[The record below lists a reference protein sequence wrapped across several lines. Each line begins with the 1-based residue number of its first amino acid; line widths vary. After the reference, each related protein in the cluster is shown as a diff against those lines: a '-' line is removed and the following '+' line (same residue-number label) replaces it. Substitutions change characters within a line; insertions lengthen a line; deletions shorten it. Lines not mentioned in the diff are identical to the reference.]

1 MEMSGLYTLA
11 AKFKVRALD
20 MRFLKTPGNSAP
32 GIVAGKKGAVK
43 VHRPKINL
51 VFACLLLLVAA
62 LTAIPAFAA
71 PRAEALSHTRPV
83 PERTVASGP
92 GDPAEME
99 AFLDDFF
106 ETKMAELHIPGAAIV
121 VVQDG
126 KVFLA
131 KGYGYADLARQT
143 PVDPTRITFRAG
155 SISKLFTWT
164 AVMQA
169 AERGLLDL
177 DADVNRYLT
186 DFQVPDTYPQPV
198 TLAHL
203 LTHTAGFEDRWIG
216 IQTRDPDE
224 LEPLGRALADAMPRR
239 VEAPGIVHSYSNY
252 GTNLA
257 GHLVEQVSGL
267 SFDQFV
273 EENILHPLGMDG
285 TTFRQP
291 LPEPLATNLATG
303 YSYVDDELEA
313 APLIYAKMAP
323 ASAVTLTPIDMA
335 TFMIAH
341 LHEGAY
347 GDVRILEPATAQEMH
362 RQQFT
367 HHPDMPGMAYGFKER
382 FINGL
387 RVIGHGGDIHTFAGQ
402 MILIP
407 EEDLGFF
414 LVYNRFDDAFRE
426 QLVSAFFD
434 HYYPVQGE
442 GPVPQAVEMSSESLE
457 RFAGSYR
464 WVKYPRSTLGKLI
477 ALVPG
482 PYPIIVEA
490 NQDTSLSLSFFGADA
505 AWRYVPVGQ
514 NVFKQVEGGP
524 QLLGGLQIDPGDT
537 LAFRENQ
544 AGEVTYGMVSLQN
557 TAFEKLA
564 WYESAE
570 AQMGTMG
577 SILLLFV
584 SAVVLWPLGA
594 LIRRLRKRDRESNP
608 ARRRALWVGWM
619 VSGMNLVFLLVLLM
633 SFGEELVFGVPLSI
647 RIILVIPIVT
657 SMLSVVFLALAVI
670 AWMRGYWSLVGRLYY
685 SLIALAS
692 VLFVLFAGY
701 WNMLGWRF

>member
-1 MEMSGLYTLA
+1 MLA
-11 AKFKVRALD
+11 R
-20 MRFLKTPGNSAP
+20 TPS
-32 GIVAGKKGAVK
+32 
-43 VHRPKINL
+43 
-51 VFACLLLLVAA
+51 
-62 LTAIPAFAA
+62 
-71 PRAEALSHTRPV
+71 V
-83 PERTVASGP
+83 PELAVASGP
-92 GDPAEME
+92 SDPEEME

-126 KVFLA
+126 KLFLA
-131 KGYGYADLARQT
+131 KGYGFADLAHQT
-143 PVDPTRITFRAG
+143 AVDPTTTAFRAG
-155 SISKLFTWT
+155 SVSKLFTWT
-164 AVMQA
+164 AVMQV

-198 TLAHL
+198 TLAYL
-203 LTHTAGFEDRWIG
+203 LTHTAGFENRWIESA
-216 IQTRDPDE
+216 TRDPEE
-224 LEPLGRALADAMPRR
+224 LLPLSQVLAGAMPRR
-239 VEAPGIVHSYSNY
+239 VEAPGVVHSYSNY
-252 GTNLA
+252 GTGLA
-257 GHLVEQVSGL
+257 GHLVEQVSGR
-267 SFDQFV
+267 SFDQYV
-273 EENILHPLGMDG
+273 EEHILRPLGMDG

-291 LPEPLATNLATG
+291 LPEPLAASIATG
-303 YSYVDDELEA
+303 YTYGDGTLEA
-313 APLIYAKMAP
+313 APLIYQTIGPEGAM
-323 ASAVTLTPIDMA
+323 TLTPIDMA
-335 TFMIAH
+335 AFMIAH

-347 GDVRILEPATAQEMH
+347 GDVRILETATAQEMH

-367 HHPDMPGMAYGFKER
+367 HHPDMPGMTYGFKER
-382 FINGL
+382 FINGR

-402 MILIP
+402 MILVP
-407 EEDLGFF
+407 EEGLGFF
-414 LVYNRFDDAFRE
+414 VAYNRFDDAFRE
-426 QLVSAFFD
+426 QLISAFFD
-434 HYYPVQGE
+434 HYYPAEGE
-442 GPVPQAVEMSSESLE
+442 DPVLQTVEMSPESLE

-505 AWRYVPVGQ
+505 TWRYVPVGQ
-514 NVFKQVEGGP
+514 SVFKQAEGGT
-524 QLLGGLQIDPGDT
+524 QVLGGLQIDPGDT

-544 AGEVTYGMVSLQN
+544 TGEVTYGFVSLQN

-577 SILLLFV
+577 SLLLLFV

-594 LIRRLRKRDRESNP
+594 LIRRLRKRDREANP
-608 ARRRALWVGWM
+608 AGRRTLWVGWE
-619 VSGMNLVFLLVLLM
+619 VSGLNLVFLLVLLM

-647 RIILVIPIVT
+647 RVILVIPIVT
-657 SMLSVVFLALAVI
+657 SILSVVFLALAVF
-670 AWMRGYWSLVGRLYY
+670 AWMRGYLSLVGRLYY

>member
-1 MEMSGLYTLA
+1 
-11 AKFKVRALD
+11 
-20 MRFLKTPGNSAP
+20 MRFLKTPGNSAL
-32 GIVAGKKGAVK
+32 GIVTGKKGAVK
-43 VHRPKINL
+43 VHRPKISL

-62 LTAIPAFAA
+62 LTAIPTFAA
-71 PRAEALSHTRPV
+71 PRAEALARTLSV
-83 PERTVASGP
+83 PELTVASGP
-92 GDPAEME
+92 SDPEEME

-106 ETKMAELHIPGAAIV
+106 EAKMAELHIPGAAIV

-126 KVFLA
+126 ELFLA

-143 PVDPTRITFRAG
+143 PVDPTTTAFRAG

-186 DFQVPDTYPQPV
+186 DFQVPGTYPQPV

-203 LTHTAGFEDRWIG
+203 LTHTAGFEDRWIESA
-216 IQTRDPDE
+216 TRDPEE
-224 LEPLGRALADAMPRR
+224 LLPLSHVLAGAMPER
-239 VEAPGIVHSYSNY
+239 VEAPGVVHSYSNY
-252 GTNLA
+252 GTGLA
-257 GHLVEQVSGL
+257 GHLVEQVSGR
-267 SFDQFV
+267 SFDQYV
-273 EENILHPLGMDG
+273 EEHILRPLGMDG

-291 LPEPLATNLATG
+291 LPEPLAANIATG
-303 YSYVDDELEA
+303 YTYADGTLEA
-313 APLIYAKMAP
+313 APLIYQRIGPEGAM
-323 ASAVTLTPIDMA
+323 TLTPIDMA
-335 TFMIAH
+335 AFMIAH
-341 LHEGAY
+341 LHEGVY
-347 GDVRILEPATAQEMH
+347 GDVRILETATAQEMH

-367 HHPDMPGMAYGFKER
+367 HHPDMPGMTYGFKER

-402 MILIP
+402 MVLIP

-414 LVYNRFDDAFRE
+414 VVYNRFDDAFRE
-426 QLVSAFFD
+426 QLISAFFD
-434 HYYPVQGE
+434 HYYPAQGE
-442 GPVPQAVEMSSESLE
+442 GPVPQAVDMSSESLE

-482 PYPIIVEA
+482 PYPIVIQA

-505 AWRYVPVGQ
+505 EWRYVPVGQ
-514 NVFKQVEGGP
+514 NVFKKVEGGP
-524 QLLGGLQIDPGDT
+524 QVLGGLQIDPGDT

-544 AGEVTYGMVSLQN
+544 AGEVTYGFVSLQN

-577 SILLLFV
+577 SLLLLFV

-594 LIRRLRKRDRESNP
+594 LIDRLRKRTRAPNP
-608 ARRRALWVGWM
+608 ARRRALWVGWV
-619 VSGMNLVFLLVLLM
+619 VSGLNLVFLLVILL
-633 SFGEELVFGVPLSI
+633 SFGEELVYGVPLSI
-647 RIILVIPIVT
+647 CIILVIPIVT
-657 SMLSVVFLALAVI
+657 SILSVVFLALAVI

>member
-1 MEMSGLYTLA
+1 
-11 AKFKVRALD
+11 
-20 MRFLKTPGNSAP
+20 
-32 GIVAGKKGAVK
+32 
-43 VHRPKINL
+43 
-51 VFACLLLLVAA
+51 
-62 LTAIPAFAA
+62 
-71 PRAEALSHTRPV
+71 
-83 PERTVASGP
+83 
-92 GDPAEME
+92 ME

-106 ETKMAELHIPGAAIV
+106 EAKMAELHIPGAAIV
-121 VVQDG
+121 VVKDG

-131 KGYGYADLARQT
+131 KGYGFADLAHQT
-143 PVDPTRITFRAG
+143 PVDPTKTAFRAG
-155 SISKLFTWT
+155 SVSKLFTWT
-164 AVMQA
+164 AVMQV
-169 AERGLLDL
+169 AERGHLNL

-186 DFQVPDTYPQPV
+186 DFQVPSTYPQPV
-198 TLAHL
+198 TPAYL

-216 IQTRDPDE
+216 SMIRDPDE
-224 LEPLGRALADAMPRR
+224 LGPLSRALADAMPQR
-239 VEAPGIVHSYSNY
+239 VEAPGVVHSYSNY
-252 GTNLA
+252 GANLA

-291 LPEPLATNLATG
+291 LPEALAANVATG
-303 YSYVDDELEA
+303 YSYVDGELEA

-335 TFMIAH
+335 AFMIAH
-341 LHEGAY
+341 LHEGEY
-347 GDVRILEPATAQEMH
+347 GDVRILELTTAQEMH

-367 HHPDMPGMAYGFKER
+367 HHPDLPGMTFGFKER
-382 FINGL
+382 TINGL
-387 RVIGHGGDIHTFAGQ
+387 RGIGHGGDIHTFASQ
-402 MILIP
+402 MVLIP

-414 LVYNRFDDAFRE
+414 VVYNRFDDAFRE
-426 QLVSAFFD
+426 QLISAFFD
-434 HYYPVQGE
+434 HYYPAQGKD
-442 GPVPQAVEMSSESLE
+442 PVPQAIEMSSEGLE

-482 PYPIIVEA
+482 PYWIVVQA
-490 NQDTSLSLSFFGADA
+490 NEDTSLSLSFFAADA
-505 AWRYVPVGQ
+505 EWRYVPVKQ
-514 NVFKQVEGGP
+514 HVFKKVEGGP
-524 QLLGGLQIDPGDT
+524 QLLGGLYIDPGDT

-544 AGEVTYGMVSLQN
+544 AGEVTYGFVSLQN
-557 TAFEKLA
+557 TAFERLG

-570 AQMGTMG
+570 AQLGTMG
-577 SILLLFV
+577 SLLLLFL

-594 LIRRLRKRDRESNP
+594 LINRLRKRTRAPDP

-619 VSGMNLVFLLVLLM
+619 VSALNLVFMLVLLL
-633 SFGEELVFGVPLSI
+633 SFGEGLVYGVPLPI
-647 RIILVIPIVT
+647 RVILVIPIVT
-657 SMLSVVFLALAVI
+657 SILSVVFLALTVT
-670 AWMRGYWSLVGRLYY
+670 AWMRGTWSLVSRLYY